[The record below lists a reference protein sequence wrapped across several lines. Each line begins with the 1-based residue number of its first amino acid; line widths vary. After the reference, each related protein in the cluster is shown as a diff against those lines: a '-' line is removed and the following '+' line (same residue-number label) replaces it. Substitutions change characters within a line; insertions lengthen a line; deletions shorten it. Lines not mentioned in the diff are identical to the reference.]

1 MSWFYTI
8 IALNSY

>member
-8 IALNSY
+8 IALNNY